1 MPSKHGRLLR
11 EDCYLKATLPTVQL
25 HSGGVCGRFQI
36 SATMMHLFLSL
47 SPPTV
52 HFSWRDL
59 CYTVSSVGSI
69 STSSV
74 LLKLRCLFFIV
85 IIRHHDIMT
94 PGLSYFPRFIVLR
107 IKNLVNFCGCR
118 VLLSWQAYHTCY
130 LSKLVYF
137 SFVHRSGALQNSH
150 QDVQNSICGPLLP
163 Q

>member
-1 MPSKHGRLLR
+1 MPSKHGRLIR

-47 SPPTV
+47 SPPT
-52 HFSWRDL
+52 
-59 CYTVSSVGSI
+59 GSLLHSFFRGVKVDKF
-69 STSSV
+69 STSETALPV
-74 LLKLRCLFFIV
+74 CMV

-118 VLLSWQAYHTCY
+118 VLLS
-130 LSKLVYF
+130 
-137 SFVHRSGALQNSH
+137 
-150 QDVQNSICGPLLP
+150 
-163 Q
+163 